1 MALNTPRTM
10 DAQNGTPKNGTPKG
24 PKAVNGVNGNSLKAG
39 LNGHVVGPRKRA
51 GPAGSGL
58 FARSLSM
65 VARLLTWYSIL
76 TILLRCPATLDACD
90 ESSPRICQPYFQ
102 LKHAVAPHLEPYYI
116 TYAAPYV
123 EVVRP
128 YYNTVDRAIIAPGL
142 EYAKKYGAPQVQQ
155 AQAYGRAQWEKSV
168 QPQLAKY
175 QTLAKA
181 QYDQSLAPHVD
192 RVSSSVGPYYEIART
207 NALQTYHELFL
218 PSYQF
223 IRPYAQQGYQSA
235 SAFTT
240 GTAIPSA
247 LWAWNKTYVFLD
259 GTVWPH
265 LRVIYVENVEPQL
278 VKIGQRLGRHNSGK
292 KTVPKS
298 FTDVSA
304 SSAIKTTT
312 SSFIKPTLSVSASA
326 TTSSSSYA
334 TPSASVAKAEEPPA
348 AAAAG
353 SSRTRSAAEQV
364 SPPDVDEA
372 LESDDPVRRSARE
385 TVAADLKDW
394 QERYAKAADEGAAE
408 IDERVQEISKRMI
421 RRNARIMGKSLL
433 DQLRSSAVGE
443 LVTLRRDILRIVGA
457 VKQETATVEEGEE
470 QITKVVRRA
479 GLAIKDKAQDVRTW
493 RENYEAEMQAAITK
507 AAETHFSIL
516 ENIRDLA
523 LQKIGMKWAWMDG
536 VTYKD
541 WAKYHLLK
549 SRFEEWKGDLEDLIV
564 THSSLEAAQ
573 LEGANIEEEAMTTAA
588 SAAKELARLKQVA
601 GWKLAARDDT
611 PEFDSTLMQQAA
623 EAAAAAAQAA
633 ARIVEN
639 IVESASDAKDVVY
652 EKVGEGADIAAEA
665 INKATSA
672 AANAQDTVVSQ
683 AEEVVESA
691 TEAASSQV
699 SSSISAGQ
707 ESASSIEETVVA
719 SVVNATSQVSEA
731 ARDAPE
737 SASSATESTQSE
749 EAAPD
754 LASTVILVETP
765 VVAGNTSEFEAD
777 SPAPIQLPIGEE
789 LGEPQL
795 EESDV
800 VAPTE
805 ERPAASATSIKSA
818 WLGAAAQSVPTR
830 VPILDEDE
838 DDVSNALASLREDF
852 KSAYSAAISR
862 ADDRYAQALSVVS
875 VQIHG
880 TPKPAHEQL
889 LASVTSGYM
898 NAMATASS
906 RLDEALSAASTRLYG
921 TPTTTNII
929 PTAVSLP
936 SLPTV
941 EWAEWARV
949 ESIAAERLQQGRA
962 WAEDQYESA
971 KIAIGLATPA
981 PSTPAEHVNKM
992 LENAKHNYYAG
1003 LGVAYARY
1011 SEFLATA
1018 SSALSSVTATP
1029 TPTDLAG
1036 SASSAASVASA
1047 SAWSVASAAS
1057 ASAASI
1063 AAAAG
1068 DAGADLTSS
1077 AWSAASAAGASA
1089 SSVASVASES
1099 AASVASAAAAA
1110 GTDLAS
1116 SASSV
1121 ASVVNAS
1128 AASVVSVVGE
1138 NVSSAAAAGYE
1149 SAASVAGAGYDN
1161 AAAAA
1166 SKVSDSWDVAVT
1178 RISIQIYGE
1187 PTPTPWYA
1195 SAYSLASEYAV
1206 SATDAAGEYVASA
1219 TDIAGSNAAAVSD
1232 EAAKQYEAVSVL
1244 VSELL
1249 YGKEPTFSESV
1260 LSRLSAAYATGAS
1273 SASSFASVAQAT
1285 AASAVGDASEAVHS
1299 VGEKIASAASEAT
1312 KAVKDEL

>member
-1 MALNTPRTM
+1 MALNTSRTM
-10 DAQNGTPKNGTPKG
+10 GAQNGALKG
-24 PKAVNGVNGNSLKAG
+24 PKAVNGVNGNTLKAS
-39 LNGHVVGPRKRA
+39 LNGHAVGPRKRA
-51 GPAGSGL
+51 IPAGPGL
-58 FARSLSM
+58 FAWSLN
-65 VARLLTWYSIL
+65 VLGRLLTWYSIL

-90 ESSPRICQPYFQ
+90 ESSPRICRPYFQ
-102 LKHAVAPHLEPYYI
+102 LKHAVAPHLEPYYT

-123 EVVRP
+123 DVVRP
-128 YYNTVDRAIIAPGL
+128 YYDTVDRTVIVPGL
-142 EYAKKYGAPQVQQ
+142 GYAKKYGAPQVEQ
-155 AQAYGRAQWEKSV
+155 ARAYSKAQWEKSV
-168 QPQLAKY
+168 QPQLVKY
-175 QTLAKA
+175 QTLAKT

-192 RVSSSVGPYYEIART
+192 RVSTAIGPYYEIART

-235 SAFTT
+235 STFTT
-240 GTAIPSA
+240 GTAVPSA

-292 KTVPKS
+292 KMVPKS
-298 FTDVSA
+298 FTDASA
-304 SSAIKTTT
+304 SSAIKTTA

-326 TTSSSSYA
+326 TTSTSSYV
-334 TPSASVAKAEEPPA
+334 TPSASVAKDEEPQA
-348 AAAAG
+348 AAE
-353 SSRTRSAAEQV
+353 SSKTRSTAEQV

-372 LESDDPVRRSARE
+372 LESDDPVRRTARE
-385 TVAADLKDW
+385 TVAADLEDW

-433 DQLRSSAVGE
+433 DQLRSSAVSE
-443 LVTLRRDILRIVGA
+443 LVTLRRDILRIAGA

-470 QITKVVRRA
+470 QITQVVRRA
-479 GLAIKDKAQDVRTW
+479 GLAIKEKAQDVRTW
-493 RENYEAEMQAAITK
+493 RENYEAEMHAAITK

-549 SRFEEWKGDLEDLIV
+549 SRFEEWKGDLENLIV

-573 LEGANIEEEAMTTAA
+573 LEGANIEEEAMKMAA

-623 EAAAAAAQAA
+623 EAATAAAQAA

-639 IVESASDAKDVVY
+639 IVESASDAKDAIY
-652 EKVGEGADIAAEA
+652 EKVGEGAGIAAEA

-672 AANAQDTVVSQ
+672 VVDAQDTAVSQ
-683 AEEVVESA
+683 GEEVVESA

-707 ESASSIEETVVA
+707 ESASSLQETVIA
-719 SVVNATSQVSEA
+719 SVVSATSQVSEA
-731 ARDAPE
+731 VSAAPE
-737 SASSATESTQSE
+737 SAFSATESTQSE

-754 LASTVILVETP
+754 LAFTVILAETP
-765 VVAGNTSEFEAD
+765 VVAGNTSEFEPD
-777 SPAPIQLPIGEE
+777 SPAPVQLPIGEE

-795 EESDV
+795 EESDI
-800 VAPTE
+800 VAPIE
-805 ERPAASATSIKSA
+805 DRPATSITSIKSA
-818 WLGAAAQSVPTR
+818 WLGAAAQSVPSR
-830 VPILDEDE
+830 MPILDEDE
-838 DDVSNALASLREDF
+838 DDVSNAMASLREDF

-862 ADDRYAQALSVVS
+862 ANDQYAQALSVVS

-889 LASVTSGYM
+889 LASVTSGYI

-906 RLDEALSAASTRLYG
+906 RLDEALNAASSRLYG

-941 EWAEWARV
+941 DWAEWARV

-962 WAEDQYESA
+962 WAEEQYESA

-1011 SEFLATA
+1011 SDFLATA

-1063 AAAAG
+1063 AGAAG

-1128 AASVVSVVGE
+1128 AVSVVSVVGE

-1166 SKVSDSWDVAVT
+1166 SKVSDSWDVVVT

-1195 SAYSLASEYAV
+1195 SAYSLASEYVSSASDAAGEYAA
-1206 SATDAAGEYVASA
+1206 SATDAAGN
-1219 TDIAGSNAAAVSD
+1219 NAAAVSD
-1232 EAAKQYEAVSVL
+1232 EASRQYEAVSVL

-1273 SASSFASVAQAT
+1273 SASSFASAAQAT
-1285 AASAVGDASEAVHS
+1285 AASAAAEASEAAQS
-1299 VGEKIASAASEAT
+1299 VGEKIVSAASEAT